1 MKLKSNLLL
10 QQVKPPTMW
19 SCWFSFTTSMTR
31 VLNAFNSS
39 FKKWEMENELL
50 YGKGKTLVN
59 ISPVVNEKSL
69 QKRPG
74 LARRTSKGFDRRSS
88 PTWIQVALVFFW
100 AREDWIQKGRKKR
113 GVSLKDRLKNDHER
127 TEDWVIMR
135 WNLRCAMHVRNEITA
150 S

>member
-10 QQVKPPTMW
+10 QQIKPPTMW

-59 ISPVVNEKSL
+59 ISPVANEKSL

-74 LARRTSKGFDRRSS
+74 LARRSS
-88 PTWIQVALVFFW
+88 
-100 AREDWIQKGRKKR
+100 
-113 GVSLKDRLKNDHER
+113 
-127 TEDWVIMR
+127 
-135 WNLRCAMHVRNEITA
+135 
-150 S
+150 